1 MRSAGVTGESSSCVM
16 PRTASLTR
24 ISMCSPSSL
33 PCHRAAWSSGY
44 RADSERST
52 ERTVAPSA
60 HGSSSTRWPVPSPPM
75 NFVIH
80 ETIST
85 GTVGAVPVE
94 LALLI
99 VIALRAAGAAA
110 LEDGET
116 LHRGQVLLVGGAG
129 GAVLDVVV
137 EDVHFPLHAV
147 GILHPEL
154 VLVGVA
160 AVDAE
165 LFAHGQAGG
174 LHTLH
179 LAHDDLLRGDLDA
192 HVIDVAAALGGMGF
206 RHGQVQRAEGGQELD
221 VAGLDLHGGHAEE
234 LLVESAA
241 LLEVGHGHV
250 HMNLRRFDAHR

>member
-60 HGSSSTRWPVPSPPM
+60 HGSSITRRPVPSPPM
-75 NFVIH
+75 NFVIQ

-85 GTVGAVPVE
+85 GTVGTVPVA
-94 LALLI
+94 LALLA
-99 VIALRAAGAAA
+99 VIGLRAAGATA
-110 LEDGET
+110 LDHREA
-116 LHRGQVLLVGGAG
+116 LHHGQVLRVGGAG

-137 EDVHFPLHAV
+137 EHVHFPLHAV
-147 GILHPEL
+147 RILHPEL

-160 AVDAE
+160 AIHAE
-165 LFAHGQAGG
+165 LLAHGQP
-174 LHTLH
+174 
-179 LAHDDLLRGDLDA
+179 
-192 HVIDVAAALGGMGF
+192 
-206 RHGQVQRAEGGQELD
+206 
-221 VAGLDLHGGHAEE
+221 
-234 LLVESAA
+234 
-241 LLEVGHGHV
+241 
-250 HMNLRRFDAHR
+250 

>member
-33 PCHRAAWSSGY
+33 PCHGAAWSSGY

-60 HGSSSTRWPVPSPPM
+60 HGSSITRRPVPSPPM

-85 GTVGAVPVE
+85 GTVRAVPVVF
-94 LALLI
+94 ALLA

-110 LEDGET
+110 LHDREP
-116 LHRGQVLLVGGAG
+116 LHRRQGQVLRVGRAG

-137 EDVHFPLHAV
+137 EDVYFPLHAI

-154 VLVGVA
+154 
-160 AVDAE
+160 
-165 LFAHGQAGG
+165 
-174 LHTLH
+174 
-179 LAHDDLLRGDLDA
+179 
-192 HVIDVAAALGGMGF
+192 
-206 RHGQVQRAEGGQELD
+206 
-221 VAGLDLHGGHAEE
+221 
-234 LLVESAA
+234 
-241 LLEVGHGHV
+241 
-250 HMNLRRFDAHR
+250 